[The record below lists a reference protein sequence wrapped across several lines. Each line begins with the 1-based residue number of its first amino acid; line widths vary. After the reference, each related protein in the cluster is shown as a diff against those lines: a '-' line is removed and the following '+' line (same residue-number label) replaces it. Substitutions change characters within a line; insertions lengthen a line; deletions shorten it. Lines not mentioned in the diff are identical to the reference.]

1 MAHALTRR
9 GLVAA
14 APAAIVA
21 ASLQTSV
28 AAQPDGALL
37 ALQPLWREAEAAF
50 EATFE
55 PVGLAE
61 DLLRARVRAEPHV
74 DRTTIE
80 LETGYTLADANQGR
94 ACDAQWQINERVF
107 DTPATTTEGIRF
119 KLEVLKSL
127 KGCHV
132 PTFKASL
139 KRDLLRIAGIYDA

>member
-1 MAHALTRR
+1 M
-9 GLVAA
+9 AA
-14 APAAIVA
+14 AIWLGDDHPSQGYCVV
-21 ASLQTSV
+21 Q
-28 AAQPDGALL
+28 
-37 ALQPLWREAEAAF
+37 
-50 EATFE
+50 
-55 PVGLAE
+55 
-61 DLLRARVRAEPHV
+61 
-74 DRTTIE
+74 TIE

-139 KRDLLRIAGIYDA
+139 KRDLLRMAGIYDA